1 MTKRADI
8 SLSPEQ
14 RAELAKWVEEHGSSL
29 PESVRIALSQTLH
42 LWSALEGSRYQLS
55 KILMELRRAMGIVPS
70 SEQRKSGDPIGPN
83 KQADELLPP
92 DKLGNAE
99 TPLEK
104 ATRLSKWHGSLFQRH
119 RRKAKKLRDKEAQM
133 IKLEDIELTAEDKEA
148 AEKEHQELL
157 ARLKLGE
164 GVDPALE
171 SATQTLMV
179 GAEVAV
185 QESVEL
191 LSVPQEETAQVK
203 VLDTLVETRER
214 YDFAFTVSR
223 IEIGVE
229 KKIIEDASGERRVLT
244 PSSWDLGPPRY
255 AVTWEFLV
263 NAILM
268 IVQYAMPMHRL
279 GLLLSSDQKT
289 FTSGYLSRLLRYA
302 AQRFVPIY
310 LTLVDELADSPVWL
324 GDDTT
329 VRVLEVQEAN
339 KSSPEEPRPWD
350 SYRTT
355 EKAAETHSRARD
367 PEKLSLGVRLGR
379 ELGFEFPRRGPQ
391 GGAKTALHTTV
402 LAGRSSADDP
412 RSLIVLYRS
421 HLGSLGNLLEI
432 LLEKRK
438 PALREVVIQSDLST
452 SNLVASPELAKLFDI
467 IWAGC
472 ASHARRPFA
481 LHEQEDP
488 DNCDT
493 MLHFFKGLFINEL
506 CLDTYGRNRE
516 RVLAVRGVDSL
527 RMWEAIKDFAET
539 MKEIWSPKTKLGD
552 AANYILKNYDKL
564 TMYLKDPRLELSNNF
579 SERMLRMEK
588 IIQSSALFRKSL
600 EGRFALDILRT
611 ILQTAVAAR
620 VPLQEYLLYVL
631 RSDPAEIA
639 VHPELFTPLAYAKR
653 KAEQRGNA
661 DPT

>member
-14 RAELAKWVEEHGSSL
+14 RAEFNKWVEEHGADL
-29 PESVRIALSQTLH
+29 PASVRAVLSQTQY
-42 LWSALEGSRYQLS
+42 LWSALEGGNYQVKKLV
-55 KILMELRRAMGIVPS
+55 MELRRAMGIIPS
-70 SEQRKSGDPIGPN
+70 SERRKSGDPIGPA
-83 KQADELLPP
+83 KQADDLKPK
-92 DKLGNAE
+92 DKSKNAE
-99 TPLEK
+99 TPSEK
-104 ATRLSKWHGSLFQRH
+104 ADRLSKWHGNLSRRH
-119 RRKAKKLRDKEAQM
+119 GRRAKKLKNKEAQM
-133 IKLEDIELTAEDKEA
+133 TRVEDIELTAQDEA
-148 AEKEHQELL
+148 ELEQEHQELL
-157 ARLKLGE
+157 ERLKLGE
-164 GVDPALE
+164 GVDPAME

-179 GAEVAV
+179 GAEISV
-185 QESVEL
+185 QDSVEPV
-191 LSVPQEETAQVK
+191 SVSEEKTAQVK

-214 YDFAFTVSR
+214 YDFSFTMSR
-223 IEIGVE
+223 VEVEVE

-244 PSSWDLGPPRY
+244 PSTWDLGPPRY

-279 GLLLSSDQKT
+279 GRLLSSDTKA
-289 FTSGYLSRLLRYA
+289 FSSGYLSRLLRYA

-310 LTLVDELADSPVWL
+310 LTLVDKLADSPVWL

-355 EKAAETHSRARD
+355 EKAGEIYSQARD
-367 PEKLSLGVRLGR
+367 PEKLSLGVLLAR
-379 ELGFEFPRRGPQ
+379 ELGFEFLRRGPQ

-402 LAGRSSADDP
+402 IAGRGSADDP

-452 SNLVASPELAKLFDI
+452 TNLVSSELFGARFDI
-467 IWAGC
+467 TWAGC

-488 DNCDT
+488 DNCAAI
-493 MLHFFKGLFINEL
+493 LHFFKGLFINEF
-506 CLDTYGRNRE
+506 CLDTHGRNHE
-516 RVLAVRGVDSL
+516 RVLAVRGVDSR
-527 RMWEAIKDFAET
+527 RMWEDIKDFAEI
-539 MKEIWSPKTKLGD
+539 MKEKWSPKTKLGE

-564 TMYLKDPRLELSNNF
+564 TMYLNDPRLELSNNF

-611 ILQTAVAAR
+611 ILQTAVAAG

-631 RSDPAEIA
+631 RSDPEA
-639 VHPELFTPLAYAKR
+639 VAANPELFTPLAYANT
-653 KAEQRGNA
+653 KARQQEN
-661 DPT
+661 P